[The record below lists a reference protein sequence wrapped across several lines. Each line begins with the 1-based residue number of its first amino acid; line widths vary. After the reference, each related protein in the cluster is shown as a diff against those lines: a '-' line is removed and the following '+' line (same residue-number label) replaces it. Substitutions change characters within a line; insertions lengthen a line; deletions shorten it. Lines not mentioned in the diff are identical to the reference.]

1 MQGGVE
7 AHICERASGGGES
20 LELVAVAL
28 KGSVSHLIGRD
39 PDVEEE
45 KMGRWVREGKWDLW
59 DLIK

>member
-1 MQGGVE
+1 M
-7 AHICERASGGGES
+7 
-20 LELVAVAL
+20 VAVAL